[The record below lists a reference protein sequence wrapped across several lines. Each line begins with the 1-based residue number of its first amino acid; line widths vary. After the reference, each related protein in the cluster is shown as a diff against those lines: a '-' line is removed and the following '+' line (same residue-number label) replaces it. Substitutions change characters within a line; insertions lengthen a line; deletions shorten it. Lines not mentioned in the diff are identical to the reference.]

1 VLEFDE
7 VVLVVYFEA
16 SFFAAKAIQ
25 ESFLGVL
32 LGSEVSILGV
42 RVLRVVCDD
51 V

>member
-1 VLEFDE
+1 MLEFDE

-16 SFFAAKAIQ
+16 SFFAAEAIQ

-42 RVLRVVCDD
+42 GVLRVVCDD